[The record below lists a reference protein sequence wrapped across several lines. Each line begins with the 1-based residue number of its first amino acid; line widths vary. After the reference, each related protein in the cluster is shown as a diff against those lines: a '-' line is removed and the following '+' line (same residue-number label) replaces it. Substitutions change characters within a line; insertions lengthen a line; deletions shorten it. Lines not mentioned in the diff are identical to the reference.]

1 MAFIHYFQG
10 FLNTLSDLPNTL
22 TEPLKGSMILIMEP
36 MINAA
41 ETKTKYSLSTL
52 MIKAFLAGMF
62 IAFGG
67 LGSQV
72 INSATCTSFMGA
84 FVFPV
89 GLILVICT
97 GSELFTGD
105 CLMAMAVTDKKISLL
120 SMVKTLILVYIGNFI
135 GSLFVVFL
143 SFGGN
148 MQGMFEGRLGEA
160 MIKTASTKGS
170 LSPGVS
176 FEKGILCNIL
186 VCAAVLIAIKTKE
199 ITGKMLA
206 AYFPV
211 MLFVLCGFE
220 HSIAN
225 MYFIPMGQLLSGID
239 IALLFNN
246 LIPVTLGN
254 IVGGFIFALAMYY
267 SNRPEKS

>member
-1 MAFIHYFQG
+1 MIKRY
-10 FLNTLSDLPNTL
+10 SYK
-22 TEPLKGSMILIMEP
+22 LKFCKGGSMTAIIQ
-36 MINAA
+36 AG
-41 ETKTKYSLSTL
+41 ETKAGYGTASLL
-52 MIKAFLAGMF
+52 IKAFMSGMF

-72 INSATCTSFMGA
+72 ITAATGTSYMGA
-84 FVFPV
+84 FIFPV

-105 CLMAMAVTDKKISLL
+105 CLMAMAAADKKITTSA
-120 SMVKTLILVYIGNFI
+120 MIRTLVLVYIGNFI
-135 GSLFVVFL
+135 GSLFMVFMAYA
-143 SFGGN
+143 GN
-148 MQGMFEGRLGEA
+148 MAGMFDGKLGET
-160 MIKTASTKGS
+160 MEKTAASKAS
-170 LSPGVS
+170 LLPGVS
-176 FEKGILCNIL
+176 FAKGILCNIL
-186 VCAAVLIAIKTKE
+186 VCAAVLIAIRTKE

-225 MYFIPMGQLLSGID
+225 MYFIPMGQLYSGID
-239 IALLFNN
+239 MVGMMNN

-254 IVGGFIFALAMYY
+254 TAGGVVFALGMYY
-267 SNRPEKS
+267 CNRPGPA

>member
-1 MAFIHYFQG
+1 MTPIITAG
-10 FLNTLSDLPNTL
+10 
-22 TEPLKGSMILIMEP
+22 
-36 MINAA
+36 
-41 ETKTKYSLSTL
+41 ETKANYSITPL
-52 MIKAFLAGMF
+52 MIKSFLAGMF

-72 INSATCTSFMGA
+72 INAATGTSFMGA

-89 GLILVICT
+89 GLILVVCT

-105 CLMAMAVTDKKISLL
+105 CLMAMAVADKKITLISII
-120 SMVKTLILVYIGNFI
+120 KTLIFVYIGNFI
-135 GSLFVVFL
+135 GSLFVAFL
-143 SFGGN
+143 SFAGN
-148 MQGMFEGRLGEA
+148 MAGMFDGKLGET
-160 MIKTASTKGS
+160 MIKTATTKGS
-170 LSPGVS
+170 LSPVVS
-176 FEKGILCNIL
+176 FSKGILCNIL
-186 VCAAVLIAIKTKE
+186 VCAGVLIAIRTKE

-206 AYFPV
+206 SYFPV

-239 IALLFNN
+239 IPLLLNN

-254 IVGGFIFALAMYY
+254 IVGGVAFALGMYY
-267 SNRPEKS
+267 SNR

>member
-1 MAFIHYFQG
+1 MDPIISAGVTKAGYN
-10 FLNTLSDLPNTL
+10 NTS
-22 TEPLKGSMILIMEP
+22 
-36 MINAA
+36 
-41 ETKTKYSLSTL
+41 L
-52 MIKAFLAGMF
+52 MIKAFLSGMF

-72 INSATCTSFMGA
+72 INSATGTSHMGA

-105 CLMAMAVTDKKISLL
+105 CLMAMAVADKKISLV
-120 SMVKTLILVYIGNFI
+120 SMIRTLVFVYIGNFI
-135 GSLFVVFL
+135 GSLFVVLLAFT
-143 SFGGN
+143 GN
-148 MQGMFEGRLGEA
+148 MPGMFDGGLKET
-160 MIKTASTKGS
+160 MIKTAATKGS
-170 LSPGVS
+170 LNPGVS
-176 FEKGILCNIL
+176 FAKGILCNIL
-186 VCAAVLIAIKTKE
+186 VCAAVYIAIRTGD
-199 ITGKMLA
+199 TAGKMFA

-225 MYFIPMGQLLSGID
+225 MYFIPMGQILSGID
-239 IALLFNN
+239 IGLLMNN

-254 IVGGFIFALAMYY
+254 IIGGVGFGLLMYH
-267 SNRPEKS
+267 S

>member
-1 MAFIHYFQG
+1 MEPIISAGETKAGY
-10 FLNTLSDLPNTL
+10 TLS
-22 TEPLKGSMILIMEP
+22 PLL
-36 MINAA
+36 
-41 ETKTKYSLSTL
+41 
-52 MIKAFLAGMF
+52 IKAFMSGMF

-72 INSATCTSFMGA
+72 INASTGTSYMGA

-105 CLMAMAVTDKKISLL
+105 CLMAMAAADKKITLI
-120 SMVKTLILVYIGNFI
+120 SMIKTLILVYIGNLI
-135 GSLFVVFL
+135 GSLFVAFL
-143 SFGGN
+143 AYAGN
-148 MQGMFEGRLGEA
+148 MASMLDGKLGET
-160 MIKTASTKGS
+160 MIKTAASKGS
-170 LSPGVS
+170 LPPSVS
-176 FEKGILCNIL
+176 FVKGILCNIL

-199 ITGKMLA
+199 TTGKMLA

-220 HSIAN
+220 HSVAN
-225 MYFIPMGQLLSGID
+225 MYFIPMGQLLSGVD
-239 IALLFNN
+239 IALFMNN

-254 IVGGFIFALAMYY
+254 TVGGVLFALGMYY
-267 SNRPEKS
+267 CSRPAK

>member
-1 MAFIHYFQG
+1 
-10 FLNTLSDLPNTL
+10 
-22 TEPLKGSMILIMEP
+22 METI
-36 MINAA
+36 INAA
-41 ETKTKYSLSTL
+41 DTKAKYSLSTL
-52 MIKAFLAGMF
+52 LIKAFLAGMF

-67 LGSQV
+67 LGSQA
-72 INSATCTSFMGA
+72 INSATGTSFMGA

-105 CLMAMAVTDKKISLL
+105 CLMAMAVADKKLHL
-120 SMVKTLILVYIGNFI
+120 FSMVKTLCLVYIGNLI

-143 SFGGN
+143 SFAGN
-148 MQGMFEGRLGEA
+148 LPGMFDGRLGEA
-160 MIKTASTKGS
+160 MIKTASSKAA

-176 FEKGILCNIL
+176 FTKGILCNIL
-186 VCAAVLIAIKTKE
+186 VCAAVLVAMRTKE
-199 ITGKMLA
+199 ITGKMFA

-225 MYFIPMGQLLSGID
+225 MYFIPMGQLLGGID
-239 IALLFNN
+239 IALFLNN

-254 IVGGFIFALAMYY
+254 IVGGVAFALGMYF
-267 SNRPEKS
+267 SS

>member
-1 MAFIHYFQG
+1 MGPIISAG
-10 FLNTLSDLPNTL
+10 EVKS
-22 TEPLKGSMILIMEP
+22 
-36 MINAA
+36 
-41 ETKTKYSLSTL
+41 KYSITPL
-52 MIKAFLAGMF
+52 MIKSFMSGML

-72 INSATCTSFMGA
+72 INTASGTSFLGA

-105 CLMAMAVTDKKISLL
+105 CLMAMAVADKKITLG
-120 SMVKTLILVYIGNFI
+120 SMIKTLILVYIGNFI
-135 GSLFVVFL
+135 GSLFVVFMAYA
-143 SFGGN
+143 GN
-148 MQGMFEGRLGEA
+148 LPGMYDGKLGEA
-160 MIKTASTKGS
+160 MVKTAATKTA

-176 FEKGILCNIL
+176 FAKGVLCNIL
-186 VCAAVLIAIKTKE
+186 VCAAVLVAIRTKE
-199 ITGKMLA
+199 VTGKMLA

-225 MYFIPMGQLLSGID
+225 MYFIPMGQLISSFD
-239 IALLFNN
+239 IGLLMNN

-254 IVGGFIFALAMYY
+254 VAGGVVFALGMYY
-267 SNRPEKS
+267 CSRPAKS

>member
-1 MAFIHYFQG
+1 MDQIIAAGTTKAGYK
-10 FLNTLSDLPNTL
+10 LS
-22 TEPLKGSMILIMEP
+22 PLL
-36 MINAA
+36 
-41 ETKTKYSLSTL
+41 
-52 MIKAFLAGMF
+52 IKAFMSGMF

-72 INSATCTSFMGA
+72 INAATGTSYMGA
-84 FVFPV
+84 FIFPV

-105 CLMAMAVTDKKISLL
+105 CLMAMAVADKKITPAD
-120 SMVKTLILVYIGNFI
+120 MIRTLILVYIGNFI
-135 GSLFVVFL
+135 GSLFIVFMAWA
-143 SFGGN
+143 GN
-148 MQGMFEGRLGEA
+148 MTGMLDGKLGET
-160 MIKTASTKGS
+160 MVKTAASKGS
-170 LSPGVS
+170 LLPAVS
-176 FEKGILCNIL
+176 FAKGILCNIL
-186 VCAAVLIAIKTKE
+186 VCAAVLIAIRTKE

-225 MYFIPMGQLLSGID
+225 MYFIPMGQLLIGAD
-239 IALLFNN
+239 MGLLFNN

-254 IVGGFIFALAMYY
+254 TVGGVLFALGMYY
-267 SNRPEKS
+267 CNRPE

>member
-1 MAFIHYFQG
+1 
-10 FLNTLSDLPNTL
+10 
-22 TEPLKGSMILIMEP
+22 
-36 MINAA
+36 
-41 ETKTKYSLSTL
+41 
-52 MIKAFLAGMF
+52 MF

-72 INSATCTSFMGA
+72 INSATGTSFMGA

-105 CLMAMAVTDKKISLL
+105 CLMAMAVADKKITLFC
-120 SMVKTLILVYIGNFI
+120 MVKTLLLVYLGNFI

-143 SFGGN
+143 SFFGN
-148 MQGMFEGRLGEA
+148 MPGMFEGRLGEA
-160 MIKTASTKGS
+160 MAKTASVKTA

-176 FEKGILCNIL
+176 FTKGILCNIL
-186 VCAAVLIAIKTKE
+186 VCAAVLIALRTRE

-211 MLFVLCGFE
+211 MLFVLCGLE
-220 HSIAN
+220 HSVAN
-225 MYFIPMGQLLSGID
+225 MYFIPMGQFPGGID
-239 IALLFNN
+239 IALLLSN

-254 IVGGFIFALAMYY
+254 IVGGVAFALGMYF
-267 SNRPEKS
+267 SR